1 MKQFIE
7 KFYRLEYS
15 GNLHSTDDTNDSNEE
30 IGNDYR
36 TITPEAEDVEEEID
50 EPEQIDLEIDQ
61 NLDIPTAIDGE

>member
-7 KFYRLEYS
+7 KLYRLEYS

-50 EPEQIDLEIDQ
+50 EPEQIDLGIDQ
-61 NLDIPTAIDGE
+61 NLDIPTAIDGG

>member
-50 EPEQIDLEIDQ
+50 EPEQIDLGIDQ
-61 NLDIPTAIDGE
+61 NLDIPTAIDGG

>member
-15 GNLHSTDDTNDSNEE
+15 GNLHSTNDTNDSNEE

-50 EPEQIDLEIDQ
+50 EPEQIDLGIDQ
-61 NLDIPTAIDGE
+61 NLDIPTAIDGG

>member
-15 GNLHSTDDTNDSNEE
+15 GNLHSTNDTNDSNEE

-61 NLDIPTAIDGE
+61 NLDIPTAIDGG

>member
-7 KFYRLEYS
+7 KFYGLEYS

-30 IGNDYR
+30 IDNDYR
-36 TITPEAEDVEEEID
+36 TITPEAEDVEGEID
-50 EPEQIDLEIDQ
+50 EPEQIDLEIDE

>member
-15 GNLHSTDDTNDSNEE
+15 GNLHSTNDTNDSNEE

-50 EPEQIDLEIDQ
+50 EPEQIDLGIDQ